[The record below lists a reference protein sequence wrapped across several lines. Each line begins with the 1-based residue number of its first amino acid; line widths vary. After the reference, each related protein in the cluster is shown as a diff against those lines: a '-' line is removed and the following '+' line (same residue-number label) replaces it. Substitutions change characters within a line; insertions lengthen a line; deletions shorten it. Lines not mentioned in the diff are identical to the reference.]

1 MTSSTVYK
9 LSQLIINRLLKIG
22 VPTHYSVGPT
32 EMEYFIGFAVHYF
45 PPVKETP
52 LFNISSKRDQVLQIS
67 LDQCFECTWY
77 DMWPSFLFFALVTT
91 AKHRFKYIFQT
102 MFRVHHATC
111 IWHWASASA
120 SRWWTLSF
128 ITHRKYENLIPFHSG
143 QS

>member
-67 LDQCFECTWY
+67 LDQCFECTVPLVF
-77 DMWPSFLFFALVTT
+77 DIGLLPLVVGDFPSSLTENMKISSLFILAKAKSLKFRAHFL
-91 AKHRFKYIFQT
+91 
-102 MFRVHHATC
+102 
-111 IWHWASASA
+111 
-120 SRWWTLSF
+120 
-128 ITHRKYENLIPFHSG
+128 NL
-143 QS
+143 